1 MNNEHYTDL
10 VKECIFCWE
19 QSTPEKYDEDMHK
32 ANRYESCIYE
42 LFKQMTRQELDCYRS
57 KLVEL
62 GYVNPSEYARS
73 DNGLITPETF
83 QEKI

>member
-1 MNNEHYTDL
+1 MNEHFTAE
-10 VKECIFCWE
+10 VSACIYCFE
-19 QSTPEKYDEDMHK
+19 QSTPEKYEDDPWL
-32 ANRYESCIYE
+32 ANDYESRIYE
-42 LFKQMTRQELDCYRS
+42 LFKLMSKAELDCYRA

>member
-1 MNNEHYTDL
+1 MNEHFTDK
-10 VKECIFCWE
+10 VKECIFCFE

-42 LFKQMTRQELDCYRS
+42 LFKLMTDDELDCYRA

-62 GYVNPSEYARS
+62 GYVHPDEYKYA
-73 DNGLITPETF
+73 DGLVTA
-83 QEKI
+83 QR

>member
-10 VKECIFCWE
+10 VKECIFCYE

-32 ANRYESCIYE
+32 ALRYESCIYE
-42 LFKQMTRQELDCYRS
+42 LFKQMTDPELDCYRA

-62 GYVNPSEYARS
+62 GYVDYSEYNRT
-73 DNGLITPETF
+73 DNGLVKAI
-83 QEKI
+83 K